1 MNKKISVV
9 IPTYNEERYIERCL
23 NSLVNQS
30 LHRDEFELIVVDG
43 GSTDRTVALAQDYAD
58 IVMQQK
64 SKGVGGARNDGVDA
78 ASAELIAT
86 TDADIILPGDWLA
99 RICANLAR
107 DGVFL
112 TYGPINPIEDEFK
125 YRFSIGLF
133 NKIMQV
139 SAILRVFYF
148 TIGSNTAFRKR
159 AFLQVGGYSD
169 MPAGDDYGIALKLK
183 RTGRIV
189 YDPYLHV
196 WFSMRRME
204 KFGILRALY
213 VWALN
218 VVAAKRGK
226 RPKLNYMQQ
235 TYK

>member
-133 NKIMQV
+133 NKIMHV